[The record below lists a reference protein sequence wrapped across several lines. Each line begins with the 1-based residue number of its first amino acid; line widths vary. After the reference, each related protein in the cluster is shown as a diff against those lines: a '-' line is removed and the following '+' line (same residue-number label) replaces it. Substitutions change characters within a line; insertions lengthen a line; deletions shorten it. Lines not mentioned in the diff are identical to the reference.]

1 MRERKLLKIVRS
13 GMVLERSF
21 FLRRT
26 LATVAQ
32 VQNSDLQSARPYN
45 DIPGPKPI
53 PIFGNK
59 FRFLPG
65 FRKYFLF
72 LQVKFF

>member
-1 MRERKLLKIVRS
+1 MRERKLLKIVQS
-13 GMVLERSF
+13 GMGPKRRF

-32 VQNSDLQSARPYN
+32 VQNSDLQGARPYD

-59 FRFLPG
+59 HHFLHG
-65 FRKYFLF
+65 FGK
-72 LQVKFF
+72 